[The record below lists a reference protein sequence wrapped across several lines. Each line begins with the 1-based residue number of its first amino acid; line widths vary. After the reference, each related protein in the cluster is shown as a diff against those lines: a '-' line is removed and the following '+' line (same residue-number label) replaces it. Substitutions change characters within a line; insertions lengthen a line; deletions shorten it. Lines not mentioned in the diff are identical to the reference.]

1 MPRDVIFMM
10 NNLMTKKLHIK
21 TWGCQMNEYDSS
33 KMADLLASTHGY
45 LLTETPEEA
54 DLLLLNTCSIR
65 EKAQEKVFSLLGH
78 WKLLKE
84 KNPELI
90 IGVGGCVASQEGEH
104 LRQRAP
110 CVDIIFGPQT
120 LHRLPEMINHVQG
133 SHSPMVDISFP
144 EIEKFDRLPEPRAEG
159 PTAFVSIMEGCNKYC
174 TFCVVPYTRGEEVS
188 RPSDDI
194 LFEIAQLAAQG
205 VREVNLLGQNVNAYR
220 GATYD
225 GDICSFAEL
234 LRLVATIDGIDRVR
248 FTTSHPIEFTDDI
261 IDVYRD
267 TPELV
272 SFLHLPVQ
280 SGSDRILTMM
290 KRAHTALE
298 YKAIIRKL
306 RQARPGIQISS
317 DFIIGFP
324 GETQQDFEQTM
335 KLVADIRF
343 DTSYSFIYSSRPGT
357 PAADL
362 PDDVSEEE
370 KKQRL
375 HILQQRIT
383 QQAMEISREMI
394 GTVQRILVEG
404 PSRKNAME
412 LAGRT
417 ENNRVVNFEG
427 TPSMIGQFV
436 DVEIID
442 VYASSLRGILRRTEQ
457 QMDLRVHESPQS
469 VIARTRK
476 ENEIGV
482 VQYQP

>member
-1 MPRDVIFMM
+1 
-10 NNLMTKKLHIK
+10 MTKKLHIK

-45 LLTETPEEA
+45 QLTEIPEEA

-110 CVDIIFGPQT
+110 CVDVIFGPQT

-133 SHSPMVDISFP
+133 THSPVVDISFP

-306 RQARPGIQISS
+306 RQARPDIQISS

-335 KLVADIRF
+335 KLVAEVHF

-362 PDDVSEEE
+362 PDDVSEDE

-383 QQAMEISREMI
+383 QQAMEISRRMV

-404 PSRKNAME
+404 TSRKNVME

-427 TPSMIGQFV
+427 TPEMIGKFV
-436 DVEIID
+436 DVEIVD
-442 VYASSLRGILRRTEQ
+442 VYASSLRGILLRTED

-476 ENEIGV
+476 ENDIGV
-482 VQYQP
+482 GLYQP

>member
-1 MPRDVIFMM
+1 
-10 NNLMTKKLHIK
+10 MTKKLHIK

-33 KMADLLASTHGY
+33 KMSDLLNSTHGY
-45 LLTETPEEA
+45 TLTEVPEEA
-54 DLLLLNTCSIR
+54 DILLLNTCSIR
-65 EKAQEKVFSLLGH
+65 EKAQEKVFHLLGR
-78 WKLLKE
+78 WRKLKE
-84 KNPELI
+84 RNPDVI
-90 IGVGGCVASQEGEH
+90 IGVGGCVASQEGDH
-104 LRQRAP
+104 IRQRAP
-110 CVDIIFGPQT
+110 CVDIVFGPQT
-120 LHRLPEMINHVQG
+120 LHRLPEMINTVRG
-133 SHSPMVDISFP
+133 TKSPVVDISFP

-194 LFEIAQLAAQG
+194 LLEIAQ
-205 VREVNLLGQNVNAYR
+205 
-220 GATYD
+220 
-225 GDICSFAEL
+225 L
-234 LRLVATIDGIDRVR
+234 LRLVAAIDGIDRIR

-261 IDVYRD
+261 IEVYRD

-280 SGSDRILTMM
+280 SGSDRILTLM

-306 RQARPGIQISS
+306 RAARPDIEISS

-335 KLVADIRF
+335 KLIAEINF
-343 DTSYSFIYSSRPGT
+343 DVSFSFIYSARPGT

-375 HILQQRIT
+375 WILQDRIN
-383 QQAMEISREMI
+383 QQAQAISRRMV

-404 PSRKNAME
+404 ISRKNVME
-412 LAGRT
+412 VSGRT

-427 TPSMIGQFV
+427 SPEMIGRFV
-436 DVEIID
+436 DVEIVD
-442 VYASSLRGILRRTEQ
+442 VYTNSLRGKLVRTEEE
-457 QMDLRVHESPQS
+457 MGLRMAESPAS

-482 VQYQP
+482 SLFQP

>member
-1 MPRDVIFMM
+1 
-10 NNLMTKKLHIK
+10 MTKKLHIK

-45 LLTETPEEA
+45 QLTDIPEEA

-110 CVDIIFGPQT
+110 CVDVIFGPQT

-133 SHSPMVDISFP
+133 THSPVVDISFP

-234 LRLVATIDGIDRVR
+234 LRLVAAIDGIDRIR

-306 RQARPGIQISS
+306 RQARPDIQISS

-375 HILQQRIT
+375 HILQQRII
-383 QQAMEISREMI
+383 QQAMEISREMV

-404 PSRKNAME
+404 TSRKNVME

-427 TPSMIGQFV
+427 TPEMIGKFV
-436 DVEIID
+436 DVEIVD
-442 VYASSLRGILRRTEQ
+442 VYASSLRGIVLRTED
-457 QMDLRVHESPQS
+457 QMDLRTHESPQS

-482 VQYQP
+482 GLYQP